1 MASNSDFFSE
11 KKGWSLLKDN
21 LLGYYLVPY
30 TSKILTT
37 GKPLTFIDC
46 FAGKGRFDT
55 GEKGSPIIIAEN
67 IRYFMEKE
75 NNRHKDIS
83 AVFIEKKYSKELC
96 RNIKEYDF
104 CTVWNGTFES
114 NVKKILQLDSNKN
127 LFLYIDPY
135 GIKSLDF
142 SIFKSITDKGFRSLE
157 MLMNFNTFGF
167 LREACRILKYD
178 NLANEFDDEDGYEV
192 DLSNNKENMN
202 CIANGEYWQ
211 HIIEQYRN
219 REITM
224 HQAEEFFTQ
233 EYKKRI
239 CGIFRFVID
248 IPIKTRTRNIP
259 KYRLIFATNKDDG
272 LILMADNMCK
282 RWKDIK
288 EQEVHGQISIFE
300 YMPEVDTLDS
310 IDLKS
315 GILNTIKKH
324 GKPIL
329 LKELIVELIERY
341 GISFTE
347 KELKGAIRAMD
358 GSQIDI
364 TWDPEK
370 TRTGRKITSMDYD
383 LYKITV
389 EVRAEE
395 QLDFFSMM

>member
-178 NLANEFDDEDGYEV
+178 NLYN
-192 DLSNNKENMN
+192 LSL
-202 CIANGEYWQ
+202 Q
-211 HIIEQYRN
+211 
-219 REITM
+219 
-224 HQAEEFFTQ
+224 
-233 EYKKRI
+233 
-239 CGIFRFVID
+239 
-248 IPIKTRTRNIP
+248 
-259 KYRLIFATNKDDG
+259 
-272 LILMADNMCK
+272 
-282 RWKDIK
+282 
-288 EQEVHGQISIFE
+288 
-300 YMPEVDTLDS
+300 
-310 IDLKS
+310 
-315 GILNTIKKH
+315 
-324 GKPIL
+324 
-329 LKELIVELIERY
+329 
-341 GISFTE
+341 
-347 KELKGAIRAMD
+347 
-358 GSQIDI
+358 
-364 TWDPEK
+364 
-370 TRTGRKITSMDYD
+370 
-383 LYKITV
+383 
-389 EVRAEE
+389 
-395 QLDFFSMM
+395 